1 MPATQVAAA
10 LSWSKRRR
18 RLVRGGVAGLT
29 VAIAASAWSP
39 AAAQSL
45 AGEIDRRAQAVEPKL
60 IAWRRDIH
68 EHPELGDLETRT
80 SALVAEHLRRLG
92 LEVRTGV
99 AGTGVVAVLKG
110 RFPGPAV
117 ALRADMDA
125 LPVREETDVPFRSV
139 ATATYRG
146 KESPVMHACGHDA
159 HTAILMATAEVLAGL
174 RDQLHGSVVFV
185 FQPAEEGP
193 ADFTPDGKRAWGAR
207 QMVTEGALAQPKVS
221 AIFGL
226 HVMSGVET
234 GTLQWRSGPTLAS
247 GDMFQIRI
255 RGRQTHGGTPWRG
268 VDPVVIAA
276 QVVLGLQ
283 TIESRQVEV
292 TKEPSVISIGQIH
305 GGTRENIIP
314 DDVDLEGTI
323 RAYDRQMQTDIH
335 SRITRTAKL
344 VAESAGGAADVNIV
358 ELFHPTVNDPDLTR
372 RMAPTLKRVMGAG
385 RWNDSP
391 DKRTGS
397 EDFSFYQD
405 VTPGLFVHLG
415 VTPRD
420 RLASAAANHSP
431 LFYVD
436 ERALVQGVR
445 VMANLAADFLQA
457 PPAR

>member
-1 MPATQVAAA
+1 MPDQAPSHSPGRA
-10 LSWSKRRR
+10 RRR
-18 RLVRGGVAGLT
+18 ALLALAGVAML
-29 VAIAASAWSP
+29 AASAAS
-39 AAAQSL
+39 AARAQSL
-45 AGEIDRRAQAVEPKL
+45 GPEIDRRAHAVEPRL

-68 EHPELGDLETRT
+68 QHPELGDEEQRT

-99 AGTGVVAVLKG
+99 AGTGVVGVLRG
-110 RFPGPAV
+110 AHPGPAV

-125 LPVREETDVPFRSV
+125 LPVREESDVPFRSE
-139 ATATYRG
+139 ATGVYRG
-146 KESPVMHACGHDA
+146 KAGPVMHACGHDA

-174 RDQLHGSVVFV
+174 RDQLHGTVVFV

-193 ADFTPDGKRAWGAR
+193 ADFTPDGQRSWGAR
-207 QMVTEGALAQPKVS
+207 QMVAEGALAHPQVS

-226 HVMSGVET
+226 HVMSNVES

-247 GDMFQIRI
+247 GDRFQIHVQ
-255 RGRQTHGGTPWRG
+255 GRQTHGGTPWRG
-268 VDPVVIAA
+268 VDPVVVAA

-314 DDVDLEGTI
+314 DAVDLEGTI
-323 RAYDRQMQTDIH
+323 RAYDRAMQTDIH
-335 SRITRTAKL
+335 QRIERTAKL
-344 VAESAGGAADVNIV
+344 VAESAGASAEVKIV
-358 ELFHPTVNDPDLTR
+358 ELFHPTVNDPQLTA
-372 RMAPTLKRVMGAG
+372 RMAPTLKRVMGPG
-385 RWNDSP
+385 RWDDHP

-420 RLASAAANHSP
+420 QLASAAANHSP

-445 VMANLAADFLQA
+445 VMANLAVDYLQA
-457 PPAR
+457 PPR